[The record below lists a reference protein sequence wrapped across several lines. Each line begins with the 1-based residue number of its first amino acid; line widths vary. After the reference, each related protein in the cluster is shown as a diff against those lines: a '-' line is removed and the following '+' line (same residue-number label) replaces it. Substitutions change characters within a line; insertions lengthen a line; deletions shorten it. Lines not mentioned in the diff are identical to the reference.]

1 MEGPLQIG
9 SEMKIFMSQ
18 INVHQRGFQ
27 HSMIL
32 TIWLT
37 KMTHSVYV
45 NGLTNSGHDSV
56 DGGFA
61 WAQQH
66 GLPLTETSL
75 GTVTA
80 E

>member
-1 MEGPLQIG
+1 
-9 SEMKIFMSQ
+9 
-18 INVHQRGFQ
+18 
-27 HSMIL
+27 
-32 TIWLT
+32 
-37 KMTHSVYV
+37 MTHSVYV
-45 NGLTNSGHDSV
+45 DGLTNSSHDSV

-75 GTVTA
+75 ATVTA